1 MLEFSGP
8 RLSAMR
14 RAAGL
19 RVEELAAKAGI
30 SVATIKV
37 LECGLHS
44 NPRMQTLQR
53 LAAALDRPAMCFF
66 ADQVQETKEE
76 AV

>member
-1 MLEFSGP
+1 MLEFSGQ
-8 RLSAMR
+8 RLGALR

-30 SVATIKV
+30 SVATIKT
-37 LECGLHS
+37 LECGIQA
-44 NPRMQTLQR
+44 NPKIGTLQR
-53 LAAALDRPAMCFF
+53 LAAALDRPTMCFF
-66 ADQVQETKEE
+66 ADQVQETESE